1 MNYDTISPGTKL
13 KVKNALQNIYDA
25 AENENSPVTNYIID
39 ELVKINEAL
48 DITILM

>member
-1 MNYDTISPGTKL
+1 MNYDTISPDKKL
-13 KVKNALQNIYDA
+13 KAKNALQNIYDA
-25 AENENSPVTNYIID
+25 AEKENTPVANYIID